1 MTLKDK
7 ADKYNMYESELK
19 DFLLSDTK
27 NVRFFKNHPL
37 TGELDPVADRGIDEI
52 MQKAG
57 ALPSSK
63 GSAFMNEPESDT
75 AESDSSKSDAKS
87 EDSESVSEKIESDD
101 DEKKDEDTIIL
112 GTPRAG
118 MSMSLSQSEQE
129 LESESNESKSKS
141 GQTRS
146 RKKKPSPSVEV
157 ESEIDVVPN
166 TVLRKF
172 YAENFSVKPEKIF
185 FMDDASVKEKVNE
198 KYIVMER
205 DEDYLFMKRTVSVI
219 SVKKD

>member
-37 TGELDPVADRGIDEI
+37 TGELDAAADRAIDEI
-52 MQKAG
+52 MEKAG
-57 ALPSSK
+57 FLPSSK
-63 GSAFMNEPESDT
+63 SSAFMNEPESETKEVSSEEPSENGTEEPVRKQEDT
-75 AESDSSKSDAKS
+75 EAVESDVPKSD
-87 EDSESVSEKIESDD
+87 VNVNP
-101 DEKKDEDTIIL
+101 T
-112 GTPRAG
+112 G
-118 MSMSLSQSEQE
+118 Q
-129 LESESNESKSKS
+129 ESESNESQSKRA
-141 GQTRS
+141 QTRS
-146 RKKKPSPSVEV
+146 RKKKPNPVVEV

-166 TVLRKF
+166 MVLRKF

-185 FMDDASVKEKVNE
+185 FMDDASVKEKVDE

-205 DEDYLFMKRTVSVI
+205 DDDYLFMKRTASVI